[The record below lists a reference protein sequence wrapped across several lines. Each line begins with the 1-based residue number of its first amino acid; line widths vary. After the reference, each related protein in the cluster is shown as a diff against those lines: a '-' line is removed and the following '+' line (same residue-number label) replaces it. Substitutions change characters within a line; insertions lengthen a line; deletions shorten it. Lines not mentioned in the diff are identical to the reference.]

1 MYYLKI
7 PFFFALI
14 IIFGCR
20 GGGADPSKN
29 IQIPIIEPTPSEM
42 YCQNMYYS
50 NASPQLEALESE
62 PREIDLDGLE
72 YFILEDGEAEKPDL
86 NSLVITNY
94 TGWLENGCIFDSSY
108 IRSEPGVFPLGGVI
122 QGWQKGISKIGKN
135 GKIFIKIPY
144 NLGYGSQGAPPRIP
158 GNSNLYFYV
167 ELLEI
172 TTVEEYLKDKNDTK

>member
-1 MYYLKI
+1 MHYLKI
-7 PFFFALI
+7 PFFFVII

-62 PREIDLDGLE
+62 PREI
-72 YFILEDGEAEKPDL
+72 A
-86 NSLVITNY
+86 
-94 TGWLENGCIFDSSY
+94 NGCVFDSSY
-108 IRSEPGVFPLGGVI
+108 IRAEPGVFPLGGVI
-122 QGWQKGISKIGKN
+122 QGWQKGISKIGEN

-144 NLGYGSQGAPPRIP
+144 SLGYGSQGAPPRIP

-167 ELLEI
+167 ELLKI
-172 TTVEEYLKDKNDTK
+172 TTVEEYLNDNIETK